1 MKDLDELIEERT
13 GLTME
18 EAMRIDEVNLYE
30 RLGEETFWK
39 LSRAFYT
46 KVYNDKEKW
55 FQNIFKNKSMEEAI
69 ENQAEFFMQRMGGPM
84 YFSKR
89 KGHPALIGRHM
100 PFNMSEKAANRWLLH
115 MKAAVAETKEI
126 DSDSAERMM
135 KYFMH
140 TAHFLSIGVTS
151 QQKSPRDKE

>member
-46 KVYNDKEKW
+46 KVYNDEEKW

-69 ENQAEFFMQRMGGPM
+69 ENQAEFFMQRMGGT
-84 YFSKR
+84 YVF
-89 KGHPALIGRHM
+89 
-100 PFNMSEKAANRWLLH
+100 F
-115 MKAAVAETKEI
+115 
-126 DSDSAERMM
+126 
-135 KYFMH
+135 
-140 TAHFLSIGVTS
+140 
-151 QQKSPRDKE
+151 